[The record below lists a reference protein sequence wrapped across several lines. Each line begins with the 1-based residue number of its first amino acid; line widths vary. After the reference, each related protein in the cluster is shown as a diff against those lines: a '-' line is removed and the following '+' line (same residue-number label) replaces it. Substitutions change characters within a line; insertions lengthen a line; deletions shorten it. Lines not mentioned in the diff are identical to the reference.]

1 MGLLKIPFFKLGEW
15 KHPKYGTIKGTPD
28 KFKQFTDNFKSN
40 VLGRP
45 PFIRIGHDKSNSP
58 IFGDAEAK
66 AWVKD
71 IVQEG
76 NVLYALCEPCDENV
90 ENLIKSKKYRFASAE
105 YDDNYHEKTTGKN
118 VGTVLSA
125 IALTNEPFL
134 THLPENVVLSDIKN
148 NEFYLDFEEGDGN
161 KMDEFFKKLSEFFT
175 TLTAKLKLSD
185 EPIKPKKEDDP
196 TKDDLST
203 KSDSANAK
211 LLTEFETI
219 KQKLSDIEKTN
230 TNLLNDNE
238 VMKKSNEEKDI
249 EMKLS
254 DLKLKGIPPVLC
266 DKAKEILLAMPSSS
280 TIKLADNSEKK
291 LSDMVY
297 ELLSSLPETSRVK
310 YDQLGSQHS
319 QKPGAS
325 DDDYKKL
332 ADEDIKAL
340 GGKITEDGK
349 YIL

>member
-1 MGLLKIPFFKLGEW
+1 MGLLKIPFFRLGEW
-15 KHPKYGTIKGTPD
+15 KHPKYGTIKGTPS
-28 KFKQFTDNFKSN
+28 KLKQFTDNFKGN

-45 PFIRIGHDKSNSP
+45 PFIRIGHDKSAATT
-58 IFGDAEAK
+58 FGDAEAK
-66 AWVKD
+66 AWIKD

-134 THLPENVVLSDIKN
+134 THLPENVVLSDINN
-148 NEFYLDFEEGDGN
+148 NEFYLDFEEREEN
-161 KMDEFFKKLSEFFT
+161 KMDEFLKKLSEFFT
-175 TLTAKLKLSD
+175 AMTTKMKLSD
-185 EPIKPKKEDDP
+185 EPNTEPNKEVEPPKNEEI
-196 TKDDLST
+196 
-203 KSDSANAK
+203 NAK
-211 LLTEFETI
+211 FLAEFETM
-219 KQKLSDIEKTN
+219 KQKLADIEKTN
-230 TNLLNDNE
+230 TNLLSDNE
-238 VMKKSNEEKDI
+238 VIKKNNEEKEV

-254 DLKLKGIPPVLC
+254 ELKIKGIPPVLC
-266 DKAKEILLAMPSSS
+266 DKAKEILLAMPASN
-280 TIKLADNSEKK
+280 TIKLADNTEKK

-297 ELLSSLPETSRVK
+297 EMLSSLPEASRVK
-310 YDQLGSQHS
+310 YDQFGSQHS
-319 QKPGAS
+319 QKSGEE
-325 DDDYKKL
+325 DDYKKL

>member
-1 MGLLKIPFFKLGEW
+1 MGLLKIPFFRLGEW

-28 KFKQFTDNFKSN
+28 KLKQFTDNFKGN

-45 PFIRIGHDKSNSP
+45 PFIRIGHDKSQSP
-58 IFGDAEAK
+58 TFGDVEAK
-66 AWVKD
+66 AWIKD

-134 THLPENVVLSDIKN
+134 THLPENVVLSDINN
-148 NEFYLDFEEGDGN
+148 NEFYLDFEERGGN

-175 TLTAKLKLSD
+175 TITAKMKLSD
-185 EPIKPKKEDDP
+185 EPVTDPKKEDEPPKNED
-196 TKDDLST
+196 
-203 KSDSANAK
+203 ANAK
-211 LLTEFETI
+211 LLAEFETM
-219 KQKLSDIEKTN
+219 KQKFADIEKTN
-230 TNLLNDNE
+230 TNLLSDNE
-238 VMKKSNEEKDI
+238 VIRKTNEEKEV

-254 DLKLKGIPPVLC
+254 EMKIKGIPPVLC
-266 DKAKEILLAMPSSS
+266 DKAKEILLAMPSES

-291 LSDMVY
+291 LSDMMY
-297 ELLSSLPETSRVK
+297 EMLSSLPEASRVK
-310 YDQLGSQHS
+310 YDQFGSQHS
-319 QKPGAS
+319 QKTGEG

>member
-1 MGLLKIPFFKLGEW
+1 MGLLKIPFFRLGEW

-28 KFKQFTDNFKSN
+28 KFKQFTDNFKGN
-40 VLGRP
+40 ALGRP
-45 PFIRIGHDKSNSP
+45 PFIRIGHDKSDSP
-58 IFGDAEAK
+58 TFGDAEAK
-66 AWVKD
+66 AWIKD

-134 THLPENVVLSDIKN
+134 THLPENVVLSDINN
-148 NEFYLDFEEGDGN
+148 NEFYLDFEEREGN

-175 TLTAKLKLSD
+175 TLTAKMKLSD
-185 EPIKPKKEDDP
+185 EPAKPKKEDEP
-196 TKDDLST
+196 AKDEDV
-203 KSDSANAK
+203 NAK
-211 LLTEFETI
+211 LLAEFETMKQELADI
-219 KQKLSDIEKTN
+219 KSTN
-230 TNLLNDNE
+230 TNLLSDNE
-238 VMKKSNEEKDI
+238 NIKKSNEEKEI

-254 DLKLKGIPPVLC
+254 EMKLKGIPPVLC
-266 DKAKEILLAMPSSS
+266 DKAKEMLLAMPASS

-297 ELLSSLPETSRVK
+297 EMLSSLPEASRVK
-310 YDQLGSQHS
+310 YDQFGSQQS
-319 QKPGAS
+319 QKTGEG

-340 GGKITEDGK
+340 GGKVTEDGK

>member
-28 KFKQFTDNFKSN
+28 KFKQFTDNFKGN
-40 VLGRP
+40 VLGRQP
-45 PFIRIGHDKSNSP
+45 YIRIGHDKSNSTT
-58 IFGDAEAK
+58 FGDAEAK
-66 AWVKD
+66 AWVKN
-71 IVQEG
+71 IIQEG
-76 NVLYALCEPCDENV
+76 DVLYALCEPCDENV

-134 THLPENVVLSDIKN
+134 THLPENVVLSDINN
-148 NEFYLDFEEGDGN
+148 NEFYLDFEEREGN

-175 TLTAKLKLSD
+175 TITAKMKLSD
-185 EPIKPKKEDDP
+185 EPDTEHKGKKKAEEPPKDED
-196 TKDDLST
+196 T
-203 KSDSANAK
+203 NAK
-211 LLTEFETI
+211 FLAEFETM
-219 KQKLSDIEKTN
+219 KQKLADIEKTN

-238 VMKKSNEEKDI
+238 NIKKSNDEKEI

-297 ELLSSLPETSRVK
+297 EMLSSLPEASRVK
-310 YDQLGSQHS
+310 YDQFGSQHS
-319 QKPGAS
+319 QKTGKE

-340 GGKITEDGK
+340 GGKVTEDGK